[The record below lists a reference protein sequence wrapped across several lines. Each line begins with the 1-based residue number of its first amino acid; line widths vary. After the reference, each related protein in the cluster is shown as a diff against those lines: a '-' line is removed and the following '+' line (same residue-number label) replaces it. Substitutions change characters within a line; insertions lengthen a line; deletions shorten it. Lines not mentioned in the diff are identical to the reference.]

1 MMTWSSPMMT
11 PPSLSQV
18 TWEKAPPHAPEV
30 LMDGLLML
38 AWAWQAHHLFSD
50 ERRSVQWVRRLDEWV

>member
-18 TWEKAPPHAPEV
+18 TWVKAPPHAPEV
-30 LMDGLLML
+30 LMDGLLMFGLGL
-38 AWAWQAHHLFSD
+38 ASTPPLF
-50 ERRSVQWVRRLDEWV
+50 